1 MQLNLEDYD
10 STPEHTN
17 ASAMATMLLNI
28 FMNSL
33 PVINTTFSD
42 CTNLIYV
49 EKKERRTTSFVD
61 YFDSI

>member
-10 STPEHTN
+10 FTPEHTN

-33 PVINTTFSD
+33 SLINTTFSD

-49 EKKERRTTSFVD
+49 KKRMLNN
-61 YFDSI
+61 